1 MRKHPI
7 RKFFAL
13 LVIYSVIIVGIFV
26 LQFKTESI
34 ISKNIGNLHIS
45 LAQTESENNI
55 TLLRNQFKVSYK
67 GINFLNSESNPVY
80 GISSNGERQILELS
94 DYSQNDL
101 SANFSFKD
109 GTNLIF
115 TLTNLNSDGE
125 LSISAF
131 PSANFTEISLPYT
144 ISSSYNIQDSSNEHA
159 ILSSKSNFYTLIAHN
174 LNNGRISLTKFE
186 NIAKFQNY
194 DPTKRFSYE
203 ATLNLAN
210 SEEEDFTVFAKQ
222 LTSQLVSQ
230 VQSLLSSTQSDS
242 LSEAEIVAYVAEMT
256 LEGKYNEALDSVPE
270 SFRRGNKRTY
280 LSTPYFNNLA
290 NMNRS
295 LVMQTGRY
303 ESMVESAIS
312 SKSLDIFIAD
322 GISDYILREK
332 KTSKIQ
338 QILELPENLL
348 QSEEGFLPNLNQA
361 VGILN
366 VWANLYKKDESLAQK
381 LENVIQPCLNL
392 LAESFT
398 LENSKISIL
407 SENQQ
412 ENENVSLVQKVLIGN
427 SLVKSG
433 KILNRNELCT
443 TGFLLINNSLKER
456 ALELNEL
463 AELYTILSPENK
475 FYPHTEILGYY
486 GEKCVWAWTC
496 ASSITYEI
504 SPDSIVSINI
514 DFPLNYT
521 HHIIFNGIPTFHSQ
535 IEIQRQMFRT
545 DPRFETYN
553 SSGYVYQ
560 ADSQTLLI
568 KSRHKSQI
576 ELIRLFCD
584 PTNNFYDIN
593 GTLIR
598 THARSE

>member
-13 LVIYSVIIVGIFV
+13 VVVYAVIIVGIFV

-45 LAQTESENNI
+45 LAQTESENNT

-67 GINFLNSESNPVY
+67 GISFLNSESNPVY
-80 GISSNGERQILELS
+80 GIRSNGERQILELK
-94 DYSQNDL
+94 DYSQSDL

-109 GTNLIF
+109 GSNLIF
-115 TLTNLNSDGE
+115 TLTNLNTDGE
-125 LSISAF
+125 LSLIAS
-131 PSANFTEISLPYT
+131 PSSSFTEISVPYT
-144 ISSSYNIQDSSNEHA
+144 ISSSYKIQDSSSEHA
-159 ILSSKSNFYTLIAHN
+159 ILAAKSNFYTIIAHN
-174 LNNGRISLTKFE
+174 LNDGRITLTKFE

-210 SEEEDFTVFAKQ
+210 SEEGDFTVLAKQ
-222 LTSQLVSQ
+222 LCSQLVSR
-230 VQSLLSSTQSDS
+230 VQEMLSGAQSDS

-256 LEGKYNEALDSVPE
+256 LEGKYNEALDSIPE
-270 SFRRGNKRTY
+270 NFRRGNKRTY
-280 LSTPYFNNLA
+280 LSTPYLNNLA

-295 LVMQTGRY
+295 LIMQTGRY

-338 QILELPENLL
+338 QILELPGNLL

-361 VGILN
+361 TGILN
-366 VWANLYKKDESLAQK
+366 VWTILYQNDRNLSEK

-392 LAESFT
+392 IADNFS
-398 LENSKISIL
+398 LEDSKITIQ
-407 SENQQ
+407 NQNSQ
-412 ENENVSLVQKVLIGN
+412 KNESLVQKVLTGN
-427 SLVKSG
+427 ALVKTG

-443 TGFLLINNSLKER
+443 TGYLLINTSLKER
-456 ALELNEL
+456 TLELSEL
-463 AELYTILSPENK
+463 ASIYTILSPENR

-486 GEKCVWAWTC
+486 GENCVWAWTC
-496 ASSITYEI
+496 ASSITYSITE
-504 SPDSIVSINI
+504 DSIVNINI

-560 ADSQTLLI
+560 SDAQTLLI

-584 PTNNFYDIN
+584 PTDNFYDIN
-593 GTLIR
+593 GNLTV
-598 THARSE
+598 THAREE

>member
-13 LVIYSVIIVGIFV
+13 VVVYAVIIVGIFV

-34 ISKNIGNLHIS
+34 ISRNLGNLHIS
-45 LAQTESENNI
+45 LAQTESENNT

-67 GINFLNSESNPVY
+67 GISFLNSESNPVY
-80 GISSNGERQILELS
+80 GIRSNGERQILELK
-94 DYSQNDL
+94 DYSQSDL

-109 GTNLIF
+109 GSNLIF
-115 TLTNLNSDGE
+115 TLTNLNTDGE
-125 LSISAF
+125 LSLIAS
-131 PSANFTEISLPYT
+131 PSSKFTEISVPYT
-144 ISSSYNIQDSSNEHA
+144 ISSSYKIQDSSSEHA
-159 ILSSKSNFYTLIAHN
+159 ILAAKSNFYTIIAHN
-174 LNNGRISLTKFE
+174 LNDGRITLTKFE

-210 SEEEDFTVFAKQ
+210 SEEGDFTVLAKQ
-222 LTSQLVSQ
+222 LCSQLVSR
-230 VQSLLSSTQSDS
+230 VQEMLSGTQSDS

-256 LEGKYNEALDSVPE
+256 LEGKYNEALDSIPE
-270 SFRRGNKRTY
+270 NFRRGNKRTY
-280 LSTPYFNNLA
+280 LSTPYLNNLA

-295 LVMQTGRY
+295 LIMQTGRY

-338 QILELPENLL
+338 QILELPGNLL

-366 VWANLYKKDESLAQK
+366 VWTILYQKDRNLSEK

-392 LAESFT
+392 IADNFI
-398 LENSKISIL
+398 LEDSKITIQNKNSQE
-407 SENQQ
+407 SE
-412 ENENVSLVQKVLIGN
+412 SLVQKVLTGN
-427 SLVKSG
+427 ALVKTG

-443 TGFLLINNSLKER
+443 TGYLLINTSLKER
-456 ALELNEL
+456 TLELSEL
-463 AELYTILSPENK
+463 ASIYTILSPENK

-486 GEKCVWAWTC
+486 GENCVWAWTC
-496 ASSITYEI
+496 ASSITYSITE
-504 SPDSIVSINI
+504 DSIVNINI

-560 ADSQTLLI
+560 SDAQTLLI
-568 KSRHKSQI
+568 KSRHKSKI

-584 PTNNFYDIN
+584 PTDNFYDIN
-593 GTLIR
+593 GNLTV
-598 THARSE
+598 THARAE

>member
-13 LVIYSVIIVGIFV
+13 VVVYAVIIVGIFV

-34 ISKNIGNLHIS
+34 ISRNLGNLHIS
-45 LAQTESENNI
+45 LAQTESENNT

-67 GINFLNSESNPVY
+67 GISFLNSESNPVY
-80 GISSNGERQILELS
+80 GIRSNGERQILELK
-94 DYSQNDL
+94 DYSQSDL

-109 GTNLIF
+109 GSNLIF
-115 TLTNLNSDGE
+115 TLTNLNTDGE
-125 LSISAF
+125 LSLIAS
-131 PSANFTEISLPYT
+131 PSSRFTEISVPYT
-144 ISSSYNIQDSSNEHA
+144 ISSSYKIQDSSSEHA
-159 ILSSKSNFYTLIAHN
+159 ILAAKSNFYTIIAHN
-174 LNNGRISLTKFE
+174 INDGRITLTKFE

-210 SEEEDFTVFAKQ
+210 SEEGDFTVLAKQ
-222 LTSQLVSQ
+222 LCSQLVSR
-230 VQSLLSSTQSDS
+230 VQEMLSGTQSDS
-242 LSEAEIVAYVAEMT
+242 LSEAELVAYIAEMT
-256 LEGKYNEALDSVPE
+256 LEGKYNEALDSIPE
-270 SFRRGNKRTY
+270 NFRRGNKRTY
-280 LSTPYFNNLA
+280 LSTPYLNNLA

-295 LVMQTGRY
+295 LIMQTGRY

-338 QILELPENLL
+338 QILELPGNLL

-361 VGILN
+361 AGILN
-366 VWANLYKKDESLAQK
+366 VWTILYQNDRNLSEK
-381 LENVIQPCLNL
+381 LENAVQPCLNL
-392 LAESFT
+392 IADNFI
-398 LENSKISIL
+398 LEDSKITIQNKNSQE
-407 SENQQ
+407 SE
-412 ENENVSLVQKVLIGN
+412 SLVQKVLTGN
-427 SLVKSG
+427 ALVKTG

-443 TGFLLINNSLKER
+443 TGYLLINTSLKER
-456 ALELNEL
+456 TLELSEL
-463 AELYTILSPENK
+463 ASIYTILSPENK

-486 GEKCVWAWTC
+486 GENCVWAWTC
-496 ASSITYEI
+496 ASSITYSITE
-504 SPDSIVSINI
+504 DSIVNINI

-560 ADSQTLLI
+560 SDAQTLLI
-568 KSRHKSQI
+568 KSRHKSKI

-584 PTNNFYDIN
+584 PTDNFYDIN
-593 GTLIR
+593 GNLTV
-598 THARSE
+598 THARAE

>member
-13 LVIYSVIIVGIFV
+13 VVVYAVIIVGIFV

-45 LAQTESENNI
+45 LAQTESENNT

-67 GINFLNSESNPVY
+67 GISFLNSESNPVY
-80 GISSNGERQILELS
+80 GIRSNGERQILELK
-94 DYSQNDL
+94 DYSQSEL

-109 GTNLIF
+109 GSNLIF
-115 TLTNLNSDGE
+115 TLTNLNTDGE
-125 LSISAF
+125 LSLIAS
-131 PSANFTEISLPYT
+131 PSSSFTEISVPYT
-144 ISSSYNIQDSSNEHA
+144 ISSSYKIQDSSSEHA
-159 ILSSKSNFYTLIAHN
+159 ILAAKSNFYTIIAHN
-174 LNNGRISLTKFE
+174 LNDGRITLTKFE

-210 SEEEDFTVFAKQ
+210 SEEGDFTVLAKQ
-222 LTSQLVSQ
+222 LCSQLVSR
-230 VQSLLSSTQSDS
+230 VQEMLSGAQSDS

-256 LEGKYNEALDSVPE
+256 LEGKYNEALDSIPE
-270 SFRRGNKRTY
+270 NFRRGNKRTY
-280 LSTPYFNNLA
+280 LSTPYLNNLA

-295 LVMQTGRY
+295 LIMQTGRY
-303 ESMVESAIS
+303 ESMVESTIS

-338 QILELPENLL
+338 QILELPGNLL

-361 VGILN
+361 TGILN
-366 VWANLYKKDESLAQK
+366 VWTILYQNDRNLSEK

-392 LAESFT
+392 IADNFS
-398 LENSKISIL
+398 LEDSKITIQ
-407 SENQQ
+407 NQNSQ
-412 ENENVSLVQKVLIGN
+412 KNESLVQKVLTGN
-427 SLVKSG
+427 ALVKTG

-443 TGFLLINNSLKER
+443 TGYLLINTSLKER
-456 ALELNEL
+456 TLELNEL
-463 AELYTILSPENK
+463 ASIYTILSPENR

-486 GEKCVWAWTC
+486 GENCVWAWTC
-496 ASSITYEI
+496 ASSITYSITE
-504 SPDSIVSINI
+504 DSIVNINI

-560 ADSQTLLI
+560 SDVQTLLI

-584 PTNNFYDIN
+584 PTDNFYDISGN
-593 GTLIR
+593 LTV
-598 THARSE
+598 THAREE

>member
-13 LVIYSVIIVGIFV
+13 VVVYAVIIVGIFV

-45 LAQTESENNI
+45 LAQTESENNT

-67 GINFLNSESNPVY
+67 GISFLNSESNPVY
-80 GISSNGERQILELS
+80 GIRSNGERQILELK
-94 DYSQNDL
+94 DYSQSDL

-109 GTNLIF
+109 GSNLIF
-115 TLTNLNSDGE
+115 TLTNLNTDGE
-125 LSISAF
+125 LSLIAS
-131 PSANFTEISLPYT
+131 PSSSFTEISVPYT
-144 ISSSYNIQDSSNEHA
+144 ISSSYKIQDSSSEHA
-159 ILSSKSNFYTLIAHN
+159 ILAAKSNFYTIIAHN
-174 LNNGRISLTKFE
+174 LNDGRITLTKFE

-203 ATLNLAN
+203 ATLNLAK
-210 SEEEDFTVFAKQ
+210 SEEGDFAVLAKQ
-222 LTSQLVSQ
+222 LCSQLVSR
-230 VQSLLSSTQSDS
+230 VQEMLSGAQSDS

-256 LEGKYNEALDSVPE
+256 LEGKYNEALDSIPE
-270 SFRRGNKRTY
+270 NFRRGNKRTY
-280 LSTPYFNNLA
+280 LSTPYLNNLA

-295 LVMQTGRY
+295 LIMQTGRY

-338 QILELPENLL
+338 QILELPGNLL

-361 VGILN
+361 TGILN
-366 VWANLYKKDESLAQK
+366 VWTILYQNDRNLSEK

-392 LAESFT
+392 IADNFS
-398 LENSKISIL
+398 LEDSKITIQ
-407 SENQQ
+407 NQNSQ
-412 ENENVSLVQKVLIGN
+412 KNESLVQKVLTGN
-427 SLVKSG
+427 ALVKTG

-443 TGFLLINNSLKER
+443 TGYLLINTSLKER
-456 ALELNEL
+456 TLELNEL
-463 AELYTILSPENK
+463 ASIYTILSPENR

-486 GEKCVWAWTC
+486 GENCVWAWTC
-496 ASSITYEI
+496 ASSITYSITE
-504 SPDSIVSINI
+504 DSIVNINI

-560 ADSQTLLI
+560 SDAQTLLI

-584 PTNNFYDIN
+584 PTDNFYDISGN
-593 GTLIR
+593 LTV
-598 THARSE
+598 THAREE